1 MSDKLDYDT
10 SESTIGGNPP
20 DLNKVNVPKLD
31 PYLRGKE
38 GQDIE
43 DRDMPDTLKAVPR
56 PEQETVHDL
65 QDLKHGIDRKTT
77 ADVTR
82 NMRSEKEGTY
92 IQ

>member
-10 SESTIGGNPP
+10 NESTIGGNPP
-20 DLNKVNVPKLD
+20 DLSRVRVDKLE
-31 PYLRGKE
+31 PYLHGKE
-38 GQDIE
+38 NQDIE

-65 QDLKHGIDRKTT
+65 QDLKHGIESKTT
-77 ADVTR
+77 ADVRRT
-82 NMRSEKEGTY
+82 MRSEKEGTY

>member
-10 SESTIGGNPP
+10 NESTIGGNPP
-20 DLNKVNVPKLD
+20 DLNKVPVNKLE
-31 PYLRGKE
+31 PYLHGKE
-38 GQDIE
+38 NQDIE

-56 PEQETVHDL
+56 PEQETMHDL
-65 QDLKHGIDRKTT
+65 QDLKHSYDRKTT

-82 NMRSEKEGTY
+82 TMRTEKEGTY